1 MDAKQEGCHQPLR
14 ILLVNVHSYW
24 NAGDNALTQ
33 EALRQLVAQFPQAS
47 FILAMNDPASHEGRG
62 RAVGS
67 FTSWVKP
74 IVDRNSS
81 GWRWR
86 AFPGLILHSLLA
98 LVGYRLRGRPC
109 FVLTPPE
116 QRGLLE
122 AYFEADMVVSTAGN
136 FLYTS
141 GWLGLPFL
149 LALYSIFYG
158 WLARKPLYTLPQTL
172 GPISRKRELFL
183 TRYVLSKVRI
193 VLVRDPI
200 SAEVW
205 QQWGVQG
212 PQWELNPDLA
222 FAFAESEGQVEA
234 GELLS
239 QFGVQGAPHE
249 ICLGVTLI
257 NWGAQDQTFSLQSV
271 YEEAI
276 ETAIRDFLQ
285 SHGSRVVLF
294 AQVHGPTAAQ
304 DDLIPARRVLAR
316 LVDLGN
322 KVVLMDRW
330 APPPVLKAAYGHMDF
345 FLGTRLHS
353 NIFALTEGVP
363 VVAIGYQYKTRGI
376 MRMLDLEPWVLD
388 IQEVKRET
396 LVRLLRRAW
405 EERDNT
411 RAHIREMIPQVS
423 KQAARAGTLI
433 ASDFRAS
440 KRNTEEDD

>member
-1 MDAKQEGCHQPLR
+1 MDAKQEGCHQNLR

-33 EALRQLVAQFPQAS
+33 EALRQLAAQFPQAS
-47 FILAMNDPASHEGRG
+47 FTLAMNDPASHEGWG
-62 RAVGS
+62 KAVGS
-67 FTSWVKP
+67 FTAWVKP
-74 IVDRNSS
+74 IVDRDSS
-81 GWRWR
+81 AWRWQ
-86 AFPGLILHSLLA
+86 AFPGLILHSLIA
-98 LVGYRLRGRPC
+98 LVGYRLRGRPR
-109 FVLTPPE
+109 FFLTPPE
-116 QRGLLE
+116 QRELLD

-149 LALYSIFYG
+149 LALYSIFYA

-193 VLVRDPI
+193 LLVRDPI

-205 QQWGVQG
+205 QQWGVKG
-212 PQWELNPDLA
+212 PRCELYPDLA
-222 FAFAESEGQVEA
+222 FAFAESEGQAEA
-234 GELLS
+234 QELLA
-239 QFGVQGAPHE
+239 QFGVRGAPHE
-249 ICLGVTLI
+249 SCLGVTLI
-257 NWGAQDQTFSLQSV
+257 NWGAQDQSFSLQSA
-271 YEEAI
+271 YEDAI
-276 ETAIRDFLQ
+276 ETAIRDFLR

-322 KVVLMDRW
+322 KVVLVDRW
-330 APPPVLKAAYGHMDF
+330 VPPSVLKAAYGKMDS

-353 NIFALTEGVP
+353 NIFALTAGVP

-376 MRMLDLEPWVLD
+376 LRMLGLEPWVLD
-388 IQEVKRET
+388 IQEVKQET
-396 LVRLLRRAW
+396 LVRLLQRAW
-405 EERDNT
+405 GERERT
-411 RAHIREMIPQVS
+411 RAHIQEVIP
-423 KQAARAGTLI
+423 KAARQAATTGALI
-433 ASDFRAS
+433 ASDFCAWRGS
-440 KRNTEEDD
+440 MGEDG